1 MQFLSGISG
10 LGAGPA
16 SAEELAGMINMSKAT
31 AYNSS
36 HSGQGWS
43 TVGDVNA
50 STSDFA
56 TTVAM
61 FQYAIGMRI
70 DGMLTPNV
78 AITLSQH
85 QKTNI
90 YGYADQRI
98 YAIPLAVS
106 VVVKKM
112 PGSKV
117 ALWAALAALGVG
129 GLFLLRNR

>member
-16 SAEELAGMINMSKAT
+16 SAEELAGMIDMPKAT

-36 HSGQGWS
+36 HAGQGWS

-56 TTVAM
+56 TIVAM
-61 FQYAIGMRI
+61 FQYGLGMPI
-70 DGMLTPNV
+70 NGMLTPDV
-78 AITLSQH
+78 VSALAAH

-98 YAIPLAVS
+98 YAISL
-106 VVVKKM
+106 
-112 PGSKV
+112 
-117 ALWAALAALGVG
+117 ALGVKVKG
-129 GLFLLRNR
+129 ASGSLIAVGLVAGAVIGYFLLRNR

>member
-1 MQFLSGISG
+1 
-10 LGAGPA
+10 
-16 SAEELAGMINMSKAT
+16 
-31 AYNSS
+31 
-36 HSGQGWS
+36 
-43 TVGDVNA
+43 
-50 STSDFA
+50 
-56 TTVAM
+56 
-61 FQYAIGMRI
+61 
-70 DGMLTPNV
+70 MLTPNV

-117 ALWAALAALGVG
+117 VLWAALAALGVG
-129 GLFLLRNR
+129 GLFLLRNH